1 MVYDDPCE
9 GVVCNIPG
17 ETCQNGI
24 CKCGSACSCEGSQ
37 TGSYCDAKIAF
48 VNVRKWKML
57 ARMVRFVILSLDVAL
72 DKPES
77 A

>member
-1 MVYDDPCE
+1 MGLHALVKE
-9 GVVCNIPG
+9 VKLEAIV
-17 ETCQNGI
+17 TQ
-24 CKCGSACSCEGSQ
+24 
-37 TGSYCDAKIAF
+37 KIVF